1 MLTQMLTL
9 LSVSNVK
16 TFRINIMLFHL
27 KVWNV
32 IIHEFIKCCY
42 PWMHQMLSLFEY
54 LQCYSMCSP
63 YVSICFYLICIVYPN
78 LFKHT
83 YVCIVYC
90 QTDRCVDK
98 WQDKECVR
106 IDLTDLSISSGT
118 DVTLTEERDK
128 SEVGKVFWEWI
139 VCLKYKNLFLC
150 VCPKL

>member
-1 MLTQMLTL
+1 MVTL

-16 TFRINIMLFHL
+16 IFRINAMFFHL

-32 IIHEFIKCCY
+32 IAREGIRCY
-42 PWMHQMLSLFEY
+42 CLWMHQMLSRFEY

-98 WQDKECVR
+98 WQEKECVR
-106 IDLTDLSISSGT
+106 IDLTDSSISSRT

-128 SEVGKVFWEWI
+128 SEVGKVFWEWV
-139 VCLKYKNLFLC
+139 VCLKYKNLFF
-150 VCPKL
+150 VCMSKAVV